1 MKVALVAIAF
11 ASTSVAPAMAQDA
24 KTVEVKPF
32 ETKPFTTISNS
43 AQTLRDS
50 IVQMARA
57 QIGTKYKF
65 GGGSPEK
72 GFDCSGL
79 VKFVMAALNL
89 DVPRTAKQQAKVGLA
104 IVKDTSR
111 LLPGDL
117 LTFGQRQEGRGE
129 PRRHLRRRR
138 SLRPSE
144 QRRGPRHR
152 DAARPACVSA
162 NQGLAR
168 RSPHPRRRRQHG
180 FDDAARGRDQERQ
193 LARPA
198 ISGYRGHTKN
208 N

>member
-1 MKVALVAIAF
+1 MNPSSPNRFARMKVALVAIAF

-32 ETKPFTTISNS
+32 ETRPFTTISNS

-65 GGGSPEK
+65 GGGTPEK

-104 IVKDTSR
+104 IIKDTSR

-117 LTFGQRQEGRGE
+117 LTFGRGKKGAVSHVGIYVGDGRFVQA
-129 PRRHLRRRR
+129 
-138 SLRPSE
+138 SS
-144 QRRGPRHR
+144 
-152 DAARPACVSA
+152 AAGRVIETPLNRPASPRIKVWR
-162 NQGLAR
+162 GAR
-168 RSPHPRRRRQHG
+168 RILVG
-180 FDDAARGRDQERQ
+180 DDSAAS
-193 LARPA
+193 ATPPA
-198 ISGYRGHTKN
+198 VATKSGN
-208 N
+208 

>member
-1 MKVALVAIAF
+1 MNPSSPNRFARMKVALVAIAF

-24 KTVEVKPF
+24 KTVEVR
-32 ETKPFTTISNS
+32 PFTAISNS

-65 GGGSPEK
+65 GGGTPEK

-89 DVPRTAKQQAKVGLA
+89 DVPRTAKQQARVGLA

-117 LTFGQRQEGRGE
+117 LTFGRGKKGAVSHVGIYVGDGRFVQA
-129 PRRHLRRRR
+129 
-138 SLRPSE
+138 SS
-144 QRRGPRHR
+144 
-152 DAARPACVSA
+152 AAGRVIETPLDRPASPRIKVWR
-162 NQGLAR
+162 GAR
-168 RSPHPRRRRQHG
+168 RILVG
-180 FDDAARGRDQERQ
+180 DDSASSTTPVA
-193 LARPA
+193 
-198 ISGYRGHTKN
+198 TKGGN
-208 N
+208 

>member
-1 MKVALVAIAF
+1 MNPSSPNRFARMKVALVAIAF

-24 KTVEVKPF
+24 KTVEVRPF
-32 ETKPFTTISNS
+32 ETKPFTAISNS

-65 GGGSPEK
+65 GGGTPEK

-89 DVPRTAKQQAKVGLA
+89 DVPRTANQHARVGLA

-117 LTFGQRQEGRGE
+117 LTFGRGKKGAVSHVGIYVGDGRFVQASSAAGRVVE
-129 PRRHLRRRR
+129 TPLDRPPSPRIKVWRGVRR
-138 SLRPSE
+138 LLP
-144 QRRGPRHR
+144 
-152 DAARPACVSA
+152 DDSA
-162 NQGLAR
+162 SATIASKGGN
-168 RSPHPRRRRQHG
+168 
-180 FDDAARGRDQERQ
+180 
-193 LARPA
+193 
-198 ISGYRGHTKN
+198 
-208 N
+208 

>member
-24 KTVEVKPF
+24 KTVEVRPF
-32 ETKPFTTISNS
+32 ETKPFTAISNS

-65 GGGSPEK
+65 GGGTPEK

-117 LTFGQRQEGRGE
+117 LTFGRGKKGAVSHVGIYVGDGRFVQA
-129 PRRHLRRRR
+129 
-138 SLRPSE
+138 SS
-144 QRRGPRHR
+144 
-152 DAARPACVSA
+152 AAGRVIETPLDRPASPRIKVWR
-162 NQGLAR
+162 GAR
-168 RSPHPRRRRQHG
+168 RILVG
-180 FDDAARGRDQERQ
+180 DDSASSTTPVA
-193 LARPA
+193 
-198 ISGYRGHTKN
+198 TKGGN
-208 N
+208 

>member
-24 KTVEVKPF
+24 KAVEVRPF
-32 ETKPFTTISNS
+32 EAKPFTAISNS

-65 GGGSPEK
+65 GGGTPEK

-117 LTFGQRQEGRGE
+117 LTFGRGKKGAVSHVGIYVGDGRFVQA
-129 PRRHLRRRR
+129 
-138 SLRPSE
+138 SS
-144 QRRGPRHR
+144 
-152 DAARPACVSA
+152 AAGRVVETPLDRPASPRIKVWR
-162 NQGLAR
+162 GAR
-168 RSPHPRRRRQHG
+168 RILVG
-180 FDDAARGRDQERQ
+180 DDSTVATTP
-193 LARPA
+193 PA
-198 ISGYRGHTKN
+198 VATKGGN
-208 N
+208 